1 MSVLFFVYR
10 ERGYTMKKI
19 AVFILVALCLLTVA
33 CGGPSAKEEA
43 EQLHRDHTLSTRA
56 IWNDDF
62 VPKLKKIHKEL
73 PEEKKDTAAAKLAEE
88 YKPKLE
94 DAYKKI
100 QSEKVQEKNKHL
112 SELIQQQ
119 DKNSLE
125 FLNLLIMLKDKQNL
139 KKQNWEQDF
148 SNVAMRLFNTKLEY
162 DNEYSKLTT
171 GKGTYELTLSN
182 FQKIHKGDTYQ
193 QVAETFK
200 MPGVL
205 RASNS
210 SQLSYGLQT
219 LDTWEWELDGS
230 RVDIIFQNN
239 KAELIHQFNLK

>member
-1 MSVLFFVYR
+1 
-10 ERGYTMKKI
+10 MKKLT
-19 AVFILVALCLLTVA
+19 VLLLSLLCLFTVA

-43 EQLHRDHTLSTRA
+43 ERLHKDHMLATKA

-62 VPKLKKIHKEL
+62 IPKLKKIHKEI
-73 PEEKKDTAAAKLAEE
+73 PEEKKDVEAAKLAEE

-100 QSEKVQEKNKHL
+100 QAEKVQEQNKHL
-112 SELIQQQ
+112 SKLIQMQ

-125 FLNLLIMLKDKQNL
+125 FLNLLIVLKDKQNL
-139 KKQNWEQDF
+139 KQQNWNQDF
-148 SNVAMRLFNTKLEY
+148 ANVTMRLFNTKLEY
-162 DNEYSKLTT
+162 NNEYSKITT
-171 GKGTYELTLSN
+171 GKGTYELTLAN

-205 RASNS
+205 RSSNS
-210 SQLSYGLQT
+210 TQLSYGPHT
-219 LDTWEWELDGS
+219 LDTWEWELNDS
-230 RVDIIFQNN
+230 RVDIIFENN
-239 KAELIHQFNLK
+239 KANLIHQFNLK

>member
-1 MSVLFFVYR
+1 
-10 ERGYTMKKI
+10 MKKFT
-19 AVFILVALCLLTVA
+19 VFMLLALCLLTVA

-43 EQLHRDHTLSTRA
+43 ERLHKDHALATRV
-56 IWNDDF
+56 IWNDNF

-73 PEEKKDTAAAKLAEE
+73 PEDKKDAEAAKLAEE

-100 QSEKVQEKNKHL
+100 QAEKVQDKNKHL
-112 SELIQQQ
+112 AELIQQQ

-125 FLNLLIMLKDKQNL
+125 FLNLLIMLNDKQNL
-139 KKQNWEQDF
+139 KEQNWQQDF
-148 SNVAMRLFNTKLEY
+148 ANVTMSLFNTKLEY
-162 DNEYSKLTT
+162 DNEYSKITT
-171 GKGTYELTLSN
+171 GKGTYELTLAN

-193 QVAETFK
+193 KVAETFK

-205 RASNS
+205 KSSSS
-210 SQLSYGLQT
+210 SQLSYGLHT
-219 LDTWEWELDGS
+219 LNTWEWELNDS
-230 RVDIIFQNN
+230 RVSIIFENN

>member
-1 MSVLFFVYR
+1 
-10 ERGYTMKKI
+10 MKKLT
-19 AVFILVALCLLTVA
+19 VLLLSLLCLFTVA

-43 EQLHRDHTLSTRA
+43 ERLHKDHMLATKA

-62 VPKLKKIHKEL
+62 IPKLKKIHKEI
-73 PEEKKDTAAAKLAEE
+73 PEEKKDVEAAKLAEE

-100 QSEKVQEKNKHL
+100 QAEKVQEQNKHL
-112 SELIQQQ
+112 SELIQMQ

-125 FLNLLIMLKDKQNL
+125 FLNLLIVLKDKQNL
-139 KKQNWEQDF
+139 KQQNWNQDF
-148 SNVAMRLFNTKLEY
+148 ANVTMRLFNTKLEY
-162 DNEYSKLTT
+162 NNEYSKITT
-171 GKGTYELTLSN
+171 GKGTYELTLAN

-205 RASNS
+205 RSSNS
-210 SQLSYGLQT
+210 TQLSYGPHT
-219 LDTWEWELDGS
+219 LDTWEWELNDS
-230 RVDIIFQNN
+230 RVDIIFENN
-239 KAELIHQFNLK
+239 KANLIHQFNLK

>member
-1 MSVLFFVYR
+1 
-10 ERGYTMKKI
+10 MKKFT
-19 AVFILVALCLLTVA
+19 VFMLLALCLLTVA

-43 EQLHRDHTLSTRA
+43 ERLHKDHALATRV
-56 IWNDDF
+56 IWNDSF
-62 VPKLKKIHKEL
+62 VPKLKKIYKEL
-73 PEEKKDTAAAKLAEE
+73 PEDKKDAEAAKLAEE

-100 QSEKVQEKNKHL
+100 QAEKVQDKNKHL
-112 SELIQQQ
+112 AELIQQQ

-139 KKQNWEQDF
+139 KEQNWQQDF
-148 SNVAMRLFNTKLEY
+148 ANVTMSLFNTKLEY
-162 DNEYSKLTT
+162 DNEYSKITT
-171 GKGTYELTLSN
+171 GKGTYELTLAN

-193 QVAETFK
+193 KVAETFK

-205 RASNS
+205 KSSSS
-210 SQLSYGLQT
+210 SQLSYGLHT
-219 LDTWEWELDGS
+219 LNTWEWELNDS
-230 RVDIIFQNN
+230 RVSIIFENN